1 MDRVFSCLQQ
11 VTKMAHPCQNT
22 PFAQANAAITNE
34 VISTFFFFFLKQ
46 ETHTHTPA
54 KASDVRGDTHIKK
67 KRKEGRKVC
76 CGFVNVNSGGLSRV
90 FLHARKKEKK
100 KKREKKPLQPSHV
113 PQVPLSSLFFL
124 LLKVATA
131 CMVK

>member
-1 MDRVFSCLQQ
+1 MTELKLTSKSKTKKKKKMDRVFSCLQQ

-67 KRKEGRKVC
+67 K
-76 CGFVNVNSGGLSRV
+76 
-90 FLHARKKEKK
+90 
-100 KKREKKPLQPSHV
+100 KKREERCV
-113 PQVPLSSLFFL
+113 
-124 LLKVATA
+124 VAL
-131 CMVK
+131 